1 MDLAQKSSGVW
12 SHDHFHGSE
21 NYLTLIQVKNTFKR
35 MVCSSTDFTKVNTEA
50 SAEEANQ

>member
-21 NYLTLIQVKNTFKR
+21 NYLR